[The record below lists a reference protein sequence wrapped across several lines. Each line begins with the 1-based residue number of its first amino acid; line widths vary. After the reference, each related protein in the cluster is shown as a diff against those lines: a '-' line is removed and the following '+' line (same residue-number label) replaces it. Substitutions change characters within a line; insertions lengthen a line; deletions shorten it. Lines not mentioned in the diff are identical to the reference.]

1 MKCPFCSHP
10 NTKVVDKREP
20 NSLEITRRRRECLN
34 CKKRFTTYEKVESA
48 NLIVIKKDNRREKF
62 DIEKLKKGLT
72 KACEKRPVAL
82 EKIEEIAEKIEE
94 DLRKLKSK
102 EIKSSIIGEKVI
114 NSLKKLDHV
123 AYIRFASIYREFKD
137 LEDFKEELKK
147 LTQKS

>member
-48 NLIVIKKDNRREKF
+48 NLIVIKKDNRREKY